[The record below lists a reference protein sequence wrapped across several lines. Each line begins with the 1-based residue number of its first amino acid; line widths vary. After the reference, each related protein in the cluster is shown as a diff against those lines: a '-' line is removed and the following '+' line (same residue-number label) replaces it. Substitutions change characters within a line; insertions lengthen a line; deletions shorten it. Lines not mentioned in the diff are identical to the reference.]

1 MVDYI
6 PEFKFDNAKIYKIES
21 KSGVYIGSTIGSL
34 EKRFAQHKSDYKQ
47 YQNGKGKY
55 ITSFKL
61 LGDKAKITLVE
72 GYPCNDVKELW
83 EREKEIIQSVE
94 CVNKTFA
101 EGKE

>member
-34 EKRFAQHKSDYKQ
+34 EKRFTEHKNNYDQ
-47 YQNGKGKY
+47 YQKGKGKI

-61 LGDKAKITLVE
+61 LGDKAKISLVE
-72 GYPCNDVKELW
+72 ECPCNDMKELW